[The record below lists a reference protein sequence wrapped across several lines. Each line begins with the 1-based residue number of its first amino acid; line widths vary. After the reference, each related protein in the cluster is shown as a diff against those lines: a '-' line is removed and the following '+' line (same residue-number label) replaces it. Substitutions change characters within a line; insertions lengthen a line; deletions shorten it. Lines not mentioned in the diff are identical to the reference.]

1 MEIQKARITAIG
13 TYVPEKRLTNHDLE
27 GMVETSDEWIVQ
39 RTGIRERRISEPK
52 QYTSD
57 LCEAAVKD
65 MMHRYGKSVSD
76 VDFIIVATSTPD
88 FPFPSTASI
97 LQDRLGISASTGAI
111 DVSAACAGFVY
122 GLHMANGLIASGLH
136 RKILVIGAETLTKI
150 TDYTDRTTCVLFG
163 DGAGAVLVER
173 EDGDLPSSFLSAHL
187 STDGSGGTHIYQTR
201 IANQWN
207 GIELI
212 DKQLLV
218 QNGREVFKWV
228 VRTVPDG
235 MKEVLRKAHM
245 DLEQVDWFIPHSA
258 NLRMIEPLC
267 ERSGIPMEKAL
278 YSLVHFGNTSAATIP
293 LALDLGLREGR
304 VHNGDNALLYGFGAG
319 LVQAGMLIRL
329 HLDRQEADPAPL

>member
-27 GMVETSDEWIVQ
+27 RMVETSDEWIVQ

-57 LCEAAVKD
+57 LCVAAVSNL
-65 MMHRYGKSVSD
+65 MHRYGKSVTD

-97 LQDRLGISASTGAI
+97 IQDQLGISSATGAI
-111 DVSAACAGFVY
+111 DISAACAGFVY
-122 GLHMANGLIASGLH
+122 GLHMANGLIAAGLH
-136 RKILVIGAETLTKI
+136 RKVLVIGAETLTKI

-163 DGAGAVLVER
+163 DGAGAVLVEK
-173 EDGDLPSSFLSAHL
+173 EEGELPSSFLSTHL
-187 STDGSGGTHIYQTR
+187 STEGSGGTHIYQTR

-207 GIELI
+207 GVELI

-235 MKEVLRKAHM
+235 MQQVLQKAQM
-245 DLEQVDWFIPHSA
+245 ELEQVDWFIPHSA
-258 NLRMIEPLC
+258 NLRIIEPLC
-267 ERSGIPMEKAL
+267 ERSGVPMEKAL

-293 LALDLGLREGR
+293 LALDLGLREGK
-304 VHNGDNALLYGFGAG
+304 VHNGDSALIYGFGAG
-319 LVQAGMLIRL
+319 LVQAGMVIRIHMDSQL
-329 HLDRQEADPAPL
+329 NAPMPL